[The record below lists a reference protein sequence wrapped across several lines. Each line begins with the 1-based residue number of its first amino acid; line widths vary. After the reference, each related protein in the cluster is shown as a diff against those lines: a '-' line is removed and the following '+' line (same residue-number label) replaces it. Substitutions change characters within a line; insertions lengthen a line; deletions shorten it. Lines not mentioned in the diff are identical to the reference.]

1 LIFMARSCRDSIRF
15 SFASDQTAGVWLI
28 RRRFIADMQTQKLSR
43 VVETGMATS
52 QGKMIGGRKI
62 GPPMANADAKA
73 CAENWRKEGT
83 ECGLIACDEQGKPI

>member
-1 LIFMARSCRDSIRF
+1 
-15 SFASDQTAGVWLI
+15 
-28 RRRFIADMQTQKLSR
+28 
-43 VVETGMATS
+43 MATS